1 MEFGRALPI
10 HFTTSPRDHW
20 TTGPLEAQLL
30 LLRHRLLGLVWDPD
44 SLAGGLAYGTGTRVR
59 LRLGD
64 PTGASWDSSRVKSPC
79 ETSASSVGLTTQS
92 DVRAP
97 LLYDFP
103 LASFKSFNAVEDDDS
118 GLRNKGRVRSLGGSL
133 LGLLLRASNSI
144 LRVGCLVPLVLP
156 VCFPARQRL
165 TLLRHSFKKSTLHH
179 GRACERGCDI
189 CGLNNNS

>member
-1 MEFGRALPI
+1 MIDSSTRLVEEGCERVFGRLDEHSP
-10 HFTTSPRDHW
+10 FTSPLHQA

-30 LLRHRLLGLVWDPD
+30 LEAFTVCWDLGLVGDPD

-79 ETSASSVGLTTQS
+79 ETSASSVGLTTPS

-133 LGLLLRASNSI
+133 LGLLL
-144 LRVGCLVPLVLP
+144 
-156 VCFPARQRL
+156 
-165 TLLRHSFKKSTLHH
+165 LL
-179 GRACERGCDI
+179 ERRI
-189 CGLNNNS
+189 QF